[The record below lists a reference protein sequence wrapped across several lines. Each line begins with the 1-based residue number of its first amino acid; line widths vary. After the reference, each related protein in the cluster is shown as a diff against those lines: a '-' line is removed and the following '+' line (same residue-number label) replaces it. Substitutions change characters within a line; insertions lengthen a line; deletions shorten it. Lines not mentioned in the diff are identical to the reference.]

1 MKDFNFAD
9 LSELYYQQL
18 TVFFFSKS
26 ENKQNILM
34 DNQIL

>member
-9 LSELYYQQL
+9 LPELYQQL